1 MLLFALPQGGITL
14 ILVAYYAIILYL
26 SRKLYFIWQ
35 SNKITSTEYLV
46 YILVGWL
53 IPVVGLG
60 TLFTVTRKHG

>member
-60 TLFTVTRKHG
+60 TLFTVTRKHS